1 MIHKSHILFPLVLLS
16 LFSSNTI
23 RVRSQGSDLKSHI
36 ISCGSSA
43 EGETDSDGRKWT
55 TDSTYLASSDN
66 TKTAEAGYYDP
77 ALPSKVPFMTVR
89 IMSSATSYEFSVPS
103 SKRLLVRFQFYPT
116 TYNSVDSF
124 NGVFDVSANGLSLLK
139 NFSPFIT
146 ALALTQAYIIREY
159 SIVPVQSG
167 TLNITF
173 TPSTK
178 REKTF
183 AFVNSLE
190 VIPME
195 EIFKPTDLIGFRG
208 QTVDVQNS
216 SLQTMYRL
224 SVGGDYIPAIK
235 DSGLARTWWD
245 DSPYLLNAAYGA
257 SFFNKTFLGVS
268 IEAPAN
274 VTIKHTKDVPE
285 YIAPL
290 NVYKTARSMGP
301 NPQVNVKSN
310 LTWVFQVDAN
320 FTYVVRFHFCDFQN
334 TLGNQRTFDIYLNNR
349 TAEETADVIQWA
361 GGIGI
366 PVYKDYATHMN
377 DKDGDDLLWVGL
389 HPSLATHP
397 QYYDAILN
405 GLEIFKVNDT
415 GGNLGGPNPV
425 PSKMLLKADAAAQ
438 SLLADA
444 A

>member
-1 MIHKSHILFPLVLLS
+1 MIHKSHILLPLVLLS

-23 RVRSQGSDLKSHI
+23 RVRSQGSDSKSHI

-55 TDSTYLASSDN
+55 TDSTYLASADN

-89 IMSSATSYEFSVPS
+89 IMSSATSYKFSVPS
-103 SKRLLVRFQFYPT
+103 SKRLLVRFLKRRFRRLRH
-116 TYNSVDSF
+116 
-124 NGVFDVSANGLSLLK
+124 GLTLLK

-178 REKTF
+178 HEKTF

-208 QTVDVQNS
+208 QTVDVQNA

-257 SFFNKTFLGVS
+257 SYLNKTFLGVS

-274 VTIKHTKDVPE
+274 VTIKHTKDIDGTE
-285 YIAPL
+285 
-290 NVYKTARSMGP
+290 
-301 NPQVNVKSN
+301 PQVNVKSN

-320 FTYVVRFHFCDFQN
+320 FTYVVRLHFCDFQN

-349 TAEETADVIQWA
+349 TAQEMADVVLWT

-377 DKDGDDLLWVGL
+377 DKDGDVLWVGL

-415 GGNLGGPNPV
+415 AGNLGGPNPV
-425 PSKMLLKADAAAQ
+425 PSKMLLKADAAAKI
-438 SLLADA
+438 LLADA